1 MPHHLDSGPADSG
14 DLSHDSGTSSAHRSP
29 VKPAPTM
36 SSAAL
41 DGGAA
46 RNGRRFYH
54 TLSASSVGLELGLSV
69 VFGVLF
75 GRWLD
80 GKLGTA
86 PWLMIVFLVLGLVA
100 GFRSVLRAVHRL
112 DRAAEVEARHG

>member
-1 MPHHLDSGPADSG
+1 MPTHPADSG

-29 VKPAPTM
+29 VKPAPTT
-36 SSAAL
+36 SRVAL

-46 RNGRRFYH
+46 RSGRRFYH

-69 VFGVLF
+69 VLGVLF

-80 GKLGTA
+80 GKVGTA
-86 PWLMIVFLVLGLVA
+86 PWLMIVFLALGLFA
-100 GFRSVLRAVHRL
+100 GFRSVLRAVRRL
-112 DRAAEVEARHG
+112 DREAEREARHG

>member
-1 MPHHLDSGPADSG
+1 MPTLPADSG
-14 DLSHDSGTSSAHRSP
+14 DLSHDSGASSSHRSS
-29 VKPAPTM
+29 M
-36 SSAAL
+36 SSVE
-41 DGGAA
+41 GAA
-46 RNGRRFYH
+46 RNGRRFYQ

-86 PWLMIVFLVLGLVA
+86 PWLMIAFLALGLFA

-112 DRAAEVEARHG
+112 DRAAEAEERRG

>member
-1 MPHHLDSGPADSG
+1 MAPHPADSG
-14 DLSHDSGTSSAHRSP
+14 DLSHNSVDDHGRAGHRSAVP
-29 VKPAPTM
+29 PAPATI
-36 SSAAL
+36 SSVS
-41 DGGAA
+41 GAA
-46 RNGRRFYH
+46 RSGRLFYS

-86 PWLMIVFLVLGLVA
+86 PWMMLLLLALGLVA
-100 GFRSVLRAVHRL
+100 GFRSVMRAVHRA
-112 DRAAEVEARHG
+112 DRAAEAEARRG

>member
-1 MPHHLDSGPADSG
+1 MPAHRADSG
-14 DLSHDSGTSSAHRSP
+14 DLSHNSGSTAAHRSP
-29 VKPAPTM
+29 VTRAPATI
-36 SSAAL
+36 SSVS
-41 DGGAA
+41 GAA
-46 RNGRRFYH
+46 RTGRLFYS

-86 PWLMIVFLVLGLVA
+86 PWMMLLFFAIGVTA
-100 GFRSVLRAVHRL
+100 GFRSVLRAVKRA
-112 DRAAEVEARHG
+112 DRAAEAEARRG